1 MFKKDLKWAYRQI
14 PLCPDDLHLVG
25 FQWEDAIFVDR
36 VLPMGLRS
44 SSQICQRVTSAVV
57 FMYFNMDFMAVN
69 YLDGFGGAEVP
80 GRAIEAY
87 RTLEKLLLSCGL
99 EESKEKV

>member
-1 MFKKDLKWAYRQI
+1 MISRNF
-14 PLCPDDLHLVG
+14 HLNSWG
-25 FQWEDAIFVDR
+25 DAIFVDR

-57 FMYFNMDFMAVN
+57 FMYFNIGFMAVN
-69 YLDGFGGAEVP
+69 YLDDVGGAEVP
-80 GRAIEAY
+80 DRTIEAD
-87 RTLEKLLLSCGL
+87 RTLEELLLSCGL

>member
-1 MFKKDLKWAYRQI
+1 MQCFA
-14 PLCPDDLHLVG
+14 
-25 FQWEDAIFVDR
+25 DR

-57 FMYFNMDFMAVN
+57 FMYFNMGFMAVN
-69 YLDGFGGAEVP
+69 YLDDVGGAEVP
-80 GRAIEAY
+80 DRTIEAD
-87 RTLEKLLLSCGL
+87 RTLEELLLSCGL